1 MKKYT
6 IDISA
11 TFRSHLVIANSE
23 DEASEFA
30 YQDFIEYIKNNDD
43 DVEYSYEVVDVE
55 ED

>member
-6 IDISA
+6 IDIRA
-11 TFRSHLVIANSE
+11 TLQSHLVIANSE

-30 YQDFIEYIKNNDD
+30 YQEFTEYIKNNDD
-43 DVEYSYEVVDVE
+43 DVEYSYEVVAVE